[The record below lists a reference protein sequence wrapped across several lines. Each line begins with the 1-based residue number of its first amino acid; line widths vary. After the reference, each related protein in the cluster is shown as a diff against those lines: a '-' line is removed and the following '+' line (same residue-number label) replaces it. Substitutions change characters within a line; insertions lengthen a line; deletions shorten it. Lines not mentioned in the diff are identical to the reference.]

1 MQRAKVVSRTVV
13 TSSEP
18 NHLSV
23 DPFDCTVLVVDDEP
37 KHLELVQH
45 ILTRDGYRRVEAAA
59 SGEEALLIWR
69 RMRPHVLLLDLNMAG
84 LDGWAVL
91 DRLRGELEEH
101 GTAVV
106 VLTADGNPATRKRAL
121 SGGARDFIAK
131 PFDPYE
137 LLARV
142 RNAAEVQ
149 ELGRRLRGEKERVE
163 AAVRARTTRLE
174 GAIELL
180 RQAEATLTH
189 KFERADGESRAKDGM
204 LVEAAHDL
212 RSPLNAICGFAEI
225 IRDERMGPVGTE
237 RYRDY
242 AREIHQAARHVLAVI
257 GDVLDLS
264 RAKAGEEK
272 LNLRQVSV
280 GDVVRSSVE
289 LMRLQAEQAGIK
301 LSVKMPSTPLHI
313 QTDETKLRR
322 IIINM
327 TSNAVKFT
335 PRGGSVSVEV
345 NEDREGGAFVLVIRD
360 NGVGIAAEDMA
371 TALRPFGRVRR
382 DGQNAEGTGLG
393 MPLTKALVEALGGT
407 FEVLSDRGHGTSIR
421 IRLRQTPD
429 GKASVA
435 SGPPRYDG
443 ALKTAIRNNA
453 AARRN
458 SG

>member
-280 GDVVRSSVE
+280 GDVIQSSVE

-301 LSVKMPSTPLHI
+301 LSVKVPSTPLHI

-335 PRGGSVSVEV
+335 PRGGRIVLKAEGRRDNMGERVKVSVA
-345 NEDREGGAFVLVIRD
+345 DTGI
-360 NGVGIAAEDMA
+360 GIAADDLKRLA
-371 TALRPFGRVRR
+371 RPFEQVET
-382 DGQNAEGTGLG
+382 QQSKSQEGAGLG
-393 MPLTKALVEALGGT
+393 LALSKSLVEMHGG
-407 FEVLSDRGHGTSIR
+407 VLEIESQPGVGTTVSFMLP
-421 IRLRQTPD
+421 LRQ
-429 GKASVA
+429 S
-435 SGPPRYDG
+435 RLYDDRRS
-443 ALKTAIRNNA
+443 IEA
-453 AARRN
+453 A
-458 SG
+458 